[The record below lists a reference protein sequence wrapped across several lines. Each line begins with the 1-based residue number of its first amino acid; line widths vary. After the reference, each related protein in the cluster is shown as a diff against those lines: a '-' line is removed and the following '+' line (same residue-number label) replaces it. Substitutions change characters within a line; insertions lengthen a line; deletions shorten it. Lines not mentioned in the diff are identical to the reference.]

1 MDMQGSRLLAVSQQ
15 QAWDSLNDPEILKAC
30 IPGCEKFERVEENEY
45 AVTVAVK
52 IGPVSAKFNG
62 KVKLADIQAPESYA
76 LQFEAQGGVAGFGQ
90 GESKVELASREG
102 GCELKYTVH
111 SKVGGKIAQLGQRLI
126 DGVAK
131 SLAEDFFKRFDEAL
145 QAKFPQD
152 DVAESESDGVLATT
166 PSDLSQAVAVSASP
180 SAANMQRWLW
190 PALAVVAVALLA
202 WYFKR

>member
-1 MDMQGSRLLAVSQQ
+1 MDMQGNRLLAASQQ
-15 QAWDSLNDPEILKAC
+15 QAWDALNDPEILKMC
-30 IPGCEKFERVEENEY
+30 IPGCEKFERVTESEY
-45 AVTVAVK
+45 VVTVAVK

-62 KVKLADIQAPESYA
+62 KVKLADIQAPSSYS

-90 GESKVELASREG
+90 GESKVELMPREG
-102 GCELKYTVH
+102 GCELRYTVH

-145 QAKFPQD
+145 QARFP
-152 DVAESESDGVLATT
+152 
-166 PSDLSQAVAVSASP
+166 AVASAGREDGQSEVP
-180 SAANMQRWLW
+180 VVAVPNASKIQRLLW
-190 PALAVVAVALLA
+190 PAVVVVSVALLV

>member
-1 MDMQGSRLLAVSQQ
+1 MDMQGSRALAVSQQ

-30 IPGCEKFERVEENEY
+30 IPGCEKFERIEENEY

-62 KVKLADIQAPESYA
+62 KVKLADIQAPVSYA
-76 LQFEAQGGVAGFGQ
+76 LQFEAQGGLAGFGQ
-90 GESKVELASREG
+90 GESKVELAPREG

-131 SLAEDFFKRFDEAL
+131 SLAEDFFKRFEEAL
-145 QAKFPQD
+145 RVKF
-152 DVAESESDGVLATT
+152 AEAAAAGSEGDGISTT
-166 PSDLSQAVAVSASP
+166 TLGGADPRTAPGASK
-180 SAANMQRWLW
+180 MQRWLW
-190 PALAVVAVALLA
+190 PALAFVAVALLA
-202 WYFKR
+202 WYFRG

>member
-1 MDMQGSRLLAVSQQ
+1 MDMQGSRALAVSKQ

-62 KVKLADIQAPESYA
+62 KVKLADIQAPVSYA

-90 GESKVELASREG
+90 GESRVELAPREG

-131 SLAEDFFKRFDEAL
+131 SLAEDFFKRFEEAL
-145 QAKFPQD
+145 RVKFAEAAAAGSEGDGISTTTAGGSDPQT
-152 DVAESESDGVLATT
+152 APG
-166 PSDLSQAVAVSASP
+166 ASK
-180 SAANMQRWLW
+180 MQRWLW
-190 PALAVVAVALLA
+190 PALAFVAVALLA
-202 WYFKR
+202 WYFRG

>member
-1 MDMQGSRLLAVSQQ
+1 MDMQGNRLLAVSQQ
-15 QAWDSLNDPEILKAC
+15 QAWDSLNDPEMLKMC
-30 IPGCEKFERVEENEY
+30 IPGCEKFELVTENEY

-62 KVKLADIQAPESYA
+62 KVKLADIEAPVSYA

-90 GESKVELASREG
+90 GESKVELMPREG

-145 QAKFPQD
+145 QIKF
-152 DVAESESDGVLATT
+152 VAGGVTGD
-166 PSDLSQAVAVSASP
+166 PSDASQVTAP
-180 SAANMQRWLW
+180 SAASQAAAPRASNIRGLLVTV
-190 PALAVVAVALLA
+190 AAVVAVALLT
-202 WYFKR
+202 WYLRR

>member
-1 MDMQGSRLLAVSQQ
+1 MT
-15 QAWDSLNDPEILKAC
+15 
-30 IPGCEKFERVEENEY
+30 ENEY

-62 KVKLADIQAPESYA
+62 KVKLADIEAPVSYA

-90 GESKVELASREG
+90 GESKVELLPREG

-145 QAKFPQD
+145 QVKFAG
-152 DVAESESDGVLATT
+152 VDGATDQSGAIQPT
-166 PSDLSQAVAVSASP
+166 APSRSNIQRLVWASV
-180 SAANMQRWLW
+180 
-190 PALAVVAVALLA
+190 AVVAVALLV
-202 WYFKR
+202 WYVRR

>member
-1 MDMQGSRLLAVSQQ
+1 MDMQGSRPLAVSQQ
-15 QAWDSLNDPEILKAC
+15 QAWDSLNDPEILKVC
-30 IPGCEKFERVEENEY
+30 IPGCEKFERVADNEY
-45 AVTVAVK
+45 GVTVAVK

-62 KVKLADIQAPESYA
+62 KVKLADIQAPVSYA

-90 GESKVELASREG
+90 GESKVELVPREG

-145 QAKFPQD
+145 QAKFVGG
-152 DVAESESDGVLATT
+152 DVAGSEGDSIQTT
-166 PSDLSQAVAVSASP
+166 MPSNLSHAPALGAP
-180 SAANMQRWLW
+180 STRRLLW
-190 PALAVVAVALLA
+190 PAVAAVVLA
-202 WYFKR
+202 MLVWYFS

>member
-1 MDMQGSRLLAVSQQ
+1 MDMQGNRLLAVSQQ
-15 QAWDSLNDPEILKAC
+15 QAWDSLNDPEILKMC
-30 IPGCEKFERVEENEY
+30 IPGCEKFERVTENEY

-62 KVKLADIQAPESYA
+62 KVKLADIQAPVSYA

-90 GESKVELASREG
+90 GESKVELMPHEG

-131 SLAEDFFKRFDEAL
+131 SLAEDFFKRFEEAL
-145 QAKFPQD
+145 QAKFAD
-152 DVAESESDGVLATT
+152 AGAGASDSAEEAVEQARALQTAA
-166 PSDLSQAVAVSASP
+166 PSVPKAQRLVWIT
-180 SAANMQRWLW
+180 AAI
-190 PALAVVAVALLA
+190 VAVALLT
-202 WYFKR
+202 WYVRR

>member
-1 MDMQGSRLLAVSQQ
+1 MDMQGNRLLAVSQQ
-15 QAWDSLNDPEILKAC
+15 QAWDSLNDPEMLKSC
-30 IPGCEKFERVEENEY
+30 IPGCEKFELVSENEY

-62 KVKLADIQAPESYA
+62 KVKLADIQAPSSYS

-90 GESKVELASREG
+90 GESKVELMPREG

-131 SLAEDFFKRFDEAL
+131 SLAEDFFKRFEEAL
-145 QAKFPQD
+145 QAKFPI
-152 DVAESESDGVLATT
+152 AEAEAEATAE
-166 PSDLSQAVAVSASP
+166 QASAIQTAAP
-180 SAANMQRWLW
+180 SAPKTQRLMWMTV
-190 PALAVVAVALLA
+190 AIVAVALLT
-202 WYFKR
+202 WYVRR